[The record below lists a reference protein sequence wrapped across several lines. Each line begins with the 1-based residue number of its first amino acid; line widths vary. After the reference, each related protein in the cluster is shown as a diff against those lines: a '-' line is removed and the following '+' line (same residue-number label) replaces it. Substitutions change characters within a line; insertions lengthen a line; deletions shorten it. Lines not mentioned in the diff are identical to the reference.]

1 MTYNQHGFLYY
12 FIIALILCCLIVL
25 AVTFIFKVEPL
36 FSTAS
41 GLVGMQTLPSIDT
54 TAINPIVGAI
64 GDAYNSNPLGF
75 IAGMTTIAGVVGTPV
90 YKWLDARSKNNI
102 LQQQASDIQS
112 TANSAIT
119 GVVKELDN
127 EKSVVLDLKKKIE
140 TLESSTL
147 PQQFTDLQTKF
158 DLKVQ
163 EASRLRGDLD
173 YLQRLKTVTP
183 KDFEQMLKDSKK
195 IGQ

>member
-12 FIIALILCCLIVL
+12 FIIALILCCLVVL

-147 PQQFTDLQTKF
+147 PQQYSDLQAKF

-163 EASRLRGDLD
+163 EAARLRGDLD

>member
-12 FIIALILCCLIVL
+12 FIIALILCCLVVL
-25 AVTFIFKVEPL
+25 AVTFIFKIEPL

-119 GVVKELDN
+119 GVVKELDT

-140 TLESSTL
+140 ILESSDL
-147 PQQFTDLQTKF
+147 PERY
-158 DLKVQ
+158 
-163 EASRLRGDLD
+163 EAMEAKWQAEVDKAKRLRGDLD
-173 YLQRLKTVTP
+173 YLERTSTVTA
-183 KDFEQMLKDSKK
+183 KQFEQILKDSKK

>member
-1 MTYNQHGFLYY
+1 MAYNQHGFLYY
-12 FIIALILCCLIVL
+12 FIVALILCCLIVL

-41 GLVGMQTLPSIDT
+41 GMIGMQTLPSIDT

-102 LQQQASDIQS
+102 LQQQNSQIQS

-119 GVVKELDN
+119 GVVKELDT
-127 EKSVVLDLKKKIE
+127 EKSVVLDLKKQIE
-140 TLESSTL
+140 TLEASDL
-147 PQQFTDLQTKF
+147 PQQFTDLQQKF

-163 EASRLRGDLD
+163 EAGRLRGDLD
-173 YLQRLKTVTP
+173 YLQRLKTITP
-183 KDFEQMLKDSKK
+183 EQFEQMLKDSKK

>member
-1 MTYNQHGFLYY
+1 MSYNQHGFLYY
-12 FIIALILCCLIVL
+12 FIVALILCCLLVL
-25 AVTFIFKVEPL
+25 AATFIFKIEPL
-36 FSTAS
+36 FTTVS

-119 GVVKELDN
+119 GVVKELDT
-127 EKSVVLDLKKKIE
+127 EKSVVLDLKKQIE

-147 PQQFTDLQTKF
+147 PQQFKDLQQKF

-163 EASRLRGDLD
+163 EAGRLRGDLD
-173 YLQRLKTVTP
+173 YLQRLKTITP
-183 KDFEQMLKDSKK
+183 EQFEQMLKDSKK